1 MKPRRRPPTAATAPT
16 IIGAGLLLAVTS
28 SATPALPPTAT
39 TPAPDLAA
47 ASATIAPETQGSV
60 IVHLF
65 QWRWESVARECADVL
80 GPNGYGAVQVS
91 PPQEH
96 VVLPSAEGAEYPWW
110 QDYQAVSYKIDNT
123 RRGTAADFAAMVETC
138 RESGVKVYVDAIV
151 NHTTG
156 PGRGTGSAGSS
167 WQGDAYAYP
176 AVPYTSRD
184 FNDCRHDIAD
194 WNDPDE
200 VWNCELL
207 ALRDLKTSRPN
218 VRTEITDYLN
228 GLIDLGV
235 AGFRIDAAKHIPA
248 TDLQAIY
255 AGLHD
260 VPGYG
265 GPPYVY
271 QEVKEGGG
279 PDAIKPWGYTPLGD
293 VTDFRFHATVGTA
306 VRDGRLNGLL
316 DAVDHDMAVA
326 ADEAVVFIDN
336 HDTQRDDVSI
346 SYQGMGAR
354 HDLAQTFMLAQPYGT
369 PKVMSS
375 YHYTHRAQGP
385 PSTGTEDGNPAGA
398 LTATTGC
405 DNARWF
411 CEHRNLNAMPTFP
424 TAVGSTPAAPRT
436 TDGDARLAFDRGAR
450 GFAAFNATGTAWRM
464 ASPTNLP
471 DGTYCDVAN
480 GPATCTSDS
489 ATAITVDEGQ
499 VTATLPANGTLA
511 IHVDA
516 TPSVPSPQ
524 P

>member
-1 MKPRRRPPTAATAPT
+1 PTLPASSTTTAPQ
-16 IIGAGLLLAVTS
+16 A
-28 SATPALPPTAT
+28 
-39 TPAPDLAA
+39 
-47 ASATIAPETQGSV
+47 QGSV

-110 QDYQAVSYKIDNT
+110 QDYQAVSYKISNT
-123 RRGTAADFAAMVETC
+123 RRGTAADFAAMVRTC
-138 RESGVKVYVDAIV
+138 RDSGVQVYVDAIV

-156 PGRGTGSAGSS
+156 PGRGSGSAGSS
-167 WQGDAYAYP
+167 WQGDAYTYP
-176 AVPYTSRD
+176 AVPYASRD

-218 VRTEITDYLN
+218 VRANITDYLN

-235 AGFRIDAAKHIPA
+235 AGFRIDAAKHVPA
-248 TDLQAIY
+248 ADLEAIS

-265 GPPYVY
+265 GKPYLY

-279 PDAIKPWGYTPLGD
+279 PDSIKPWGYTHVGD

-316 DAVDHDMAVA
+316 DALDQDMAVA
-326 ADEAVVFIDN
+326 ADEAVVFVDN

-346 SYQGMGAR
+346 SYQGMGDR

-375 YHYTHRAQGP
+375 YSYTQRAEGP
-385 PSTGTEDGNPAGA
+385 PSTGPEAGNPAGA
-398 LTATTGC
+398 LTAPTDC

-424 TAVGSTPAAPRT
+424 TAVGPAPAVPRT
-436 TDGDARLAFDRGAR
+436 TDGDSRLAFDRGNR
-450 GFAAFNATGTAWRM
+450 GFAAFNATDTVWHLT
-464 ASPTNLP
+464 SPTNLP

-480 GPATCTSDS
+480 GPATCTS
-489 ATAITVDEGQ
+489 TTTITVTDGQ
-499 VTATLPANGTLA
+499 LTATLPANGTLA
-511 IHVDA
+511 IHVGGRG
-516 TPSVPSPQ
+516 S
-524 P
+524 